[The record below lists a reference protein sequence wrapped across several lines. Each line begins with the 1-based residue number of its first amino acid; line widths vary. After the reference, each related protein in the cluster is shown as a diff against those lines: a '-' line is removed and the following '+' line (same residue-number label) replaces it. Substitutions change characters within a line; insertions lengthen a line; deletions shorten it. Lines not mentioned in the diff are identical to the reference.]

1 MQFNDLPNW
10 INKQKQDI
18 EAALE
23 QLVNINTF
31 TANTDGVDKAM
42 AVLEGMATGMGFDVD
57 PIQERH
63 RLIRSGNGMGKRLML
78 ITHMD
83 TVHAPDSPLKHY
95 KQLADGFVR
104 GPGVGDIKG
113 GTVIGLW
120 AMKAVELMMPDENYD
135 LCMIVSA
142 DEEKGSPTIRD
153 WFSDRDQHGADYAI
167 GLEPGF
173 PQGTL
178 SATVDL
184 GVVYQRRGYSAITFN
199 VVGKAS
205 HSGTPNLGLNAIDA
219 LAQKIV
225 KLSDLN
231 DWENGISVN
240 VGLVKGG
247 SAPNTV
253 PGEVEATV
261 SFRYETL
268 ADGVATREKIEQ
280 IILEPTTRNLELGI
294 SDSAVYHVDTFIP
307 PMERTEASQKLV
319 DIVLEEAK
327 ALEQPVVAIA
337 RGGGSDANHV
347 SGSGTPSICGM
358 GAPAHGIHTDE
369 EMIHLPMLFERVGL
383 LARTC
388 VRVLKE
394 TP

>member
-10 INKQKQDI
+10 ISKQQHDI
-18 EAALE
+18 DAALE

-31 TANTDGVDKAM
+31 TANTTGVDQGM
-42 AVLEGMATGMGFDVD
+42 AVLEGMATGMGFDID
-57 PIQERH
+57 PINGRH
-63 RLIRSGNGMGKRLML
+63 RLIRSGNGTGKCLML

-83 TVHAPDSPLKHY
+83 TVHTPDGPFQRYEDLGN
-95 KQLADGFVR
+95 GFIK

-120 AMKAVELMMPDENYD
+120 AMKAVESLMPDDNYD
-135 LCMIVSA
+135 LRMIVSA
-142 DEEKGSPTIRD
+142 DEEKGSPSIRD
-153 WFSDRDQHGADYAI
+153 WYGDREQHGADYAI

-173 PQGTL
+173 PQGEL

-205 HSGTPNLGLNAIDA
+205 HSGTPHLGLSAIDA
-219 LAQKIV
+219 LAHKIV
-225 KLSDLN
+225 KLTALN
-231 DWENGISVN
+231 DWDNGISVN

-253 PGEVEATV
+253 AGEVEATV

-268 ADGVATREKIEQ
+268 ADGVTTREKIEQ
-280 IILEPTTRNLELGI
+280 IILEPTTHNEELGI

-307 PMERTEASQKLV
+307 PMERTDDSQKLV

-327 ALEQPVVAIA
+327 ALEMPVVAIA

-358 GAPAHGIHTDE
+358 GAPAQGIHTNDE
-369 EMIHLPMLFERVGL
+369 KIYLPMLYERVGL
-383 LARTC
+383 LARACT
-388 VRVLKE
+388 RILKE
-394 TP
+394 ES

>member
-10 INKQKQDI
+10 INKQKADI

-23 QLVNINTF
+23 QLVNINTL
-31 TANTDGVDKAM
+31 TANTAGVDQGM

-57 PIQERH
+57 PINQRH
-63 RLIRSGNGMGKRLML
+63 RLIRSGNGTGKRLML

-83 TVHAPDSPLKHY
+83 TVHAPDSPFKTYQNLG
-95 KQLADGFVR
+95 DGFVT

-120 AMKAVELMMPDENYD
+120 AMKAVEALMPDENYD
-135 LCMIVSA
+135 LVMIVSA

-153 WFSDRDQHGADYAI
+153 WYGDREQHGADYAI

-173 PQGTL
+173 PQGDL

-205 HSGTPNLGLNAIDA
+205 HSGTPWLGLSAIDA
-219 LAQKIV
+219 LAHKIT
-225 KLSDLN
+225 KLTALN
-231 DWENGISVN
+231 DWDNGISVN

-247 SAPNTV
+247 TAPNTV
-253 PGEVEATV
+253 AGEAEATV

-268 ADGVATREKIEQ
+268 ADGIAMREKIEE
-280 IILEPTTRNLELGI
+280 IILEPTTRNDEQGV

-307 PMERTEASQKLV
+307 PMERTDDSQKLV

-327 ALEQPVVAIA
+327 TLEQPVVAIA

-358 GAPAHGIHTDE
+358 GAPAHGIHTNDE
-369 EMIHLPMLFERVGL
+369 KIYLPMLFERVGL

-388 VRVLKE
+388 YRVLNE
-394 TP
+394 QP